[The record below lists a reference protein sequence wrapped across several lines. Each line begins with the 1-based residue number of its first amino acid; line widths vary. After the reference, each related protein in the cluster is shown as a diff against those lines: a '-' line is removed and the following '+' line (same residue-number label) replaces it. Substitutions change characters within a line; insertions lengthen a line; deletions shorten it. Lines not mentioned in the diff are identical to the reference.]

1 MTEAEYEHWFNQRP
15 NLIRPGTPLWANLNT
30 QFGEAVRLQAN
41 TLTRTSA
48 PAPSVEGDQL
58 ATLVHAACTN
68 GAQGLVFQSSS
79 SLSAGD
85 PATKRRAALAELI
98 NRRLQLMEPWLA
110 GGKIV
115 GRVTSADGALTAEV
129 LYFDRA
135 RLLIPVSQELGK
147 QTNSTPS
154 ASLPSKEVTFLV
166 PGVPESSQAYFL
178 TSASMRSLS
187 TQRVAGGTR
196 ITLPSTRGGLVV
208 ITEDPKV
215 IQGLRQRIT
224 RHASKTARL
233 ERDLLVE
240 QAQSIFDI
248 DRRISQLGAKP
259 SVGASEATLINSRL
273 SQLDSLLS
281 AGQLEQAQDIAA
293 EVAAEETR
301 IVAEQQRAAGL
312 STGLQSNALGLTA
325 SRLAE
330 FVALQQSFQSV
341 AENEN
346 LLAGGDFENLNEMT
360 QFGWQHIIHPTAGA
374 ETHAELSAGQPQHG
388 TYCLELKAAAAT
400 STQSAAADNSLVW
413 IVSPGM
419 QLEPNMTVEITGWV
433 RVDQPFSTP
442 GEGLAIIDSLGG
454 PELSLLVG
462 QTSGWETFRLVRA
475 VPQASELRLTFA
487 LNGMGSAKV
496 DAVMVRT
503 LQQPIARR
511 LPTVPE
517 PTAARLPGVAPK

>member
-1 MTEAEYEHWFNQRP
+1 M
-15 NLIRPGTPLWANLNT
+15 
-30 QFGEAVRLQAN
+30 
-41 TLTRTSA
+41 
-48 PAPSVEGDQL
+48 
-58 ATLVHAACTN
+58 
-68 GAQGLVFQSSS
+68 
-79 SLSAGD
+79 
-85 PATKRRAALAELI
+85 
-98 NRRLQLMEPWLA
+98 
-110 GGKIV
+110 
-115 GRVTSADGALTAEV
+115 
-129 LYFDRA
+129 
-135 RLLIPVSQELGK
+135 
-147 QTNSTPS
+147 
-154 ASLPSKEVTFLV
+154 
-166 PGVPESSQAYFL
+166 
-178 TSASMRSLS
+178 
-187 TQRVAGGTR
+187 
-196 ITLPSTRGGLVV
+196 
-208 ITEDPKV
+208 
-215 IQGLRQRIT
+215 
-224 RHASKTARL
+224 
-233 ERDLLVE
+233 
-240 QAQSIFDI
+240 
-248 DRRISQLGAKP
+248 
-259 SVGASEATLINSRL
+259 